1 VVDNLEFPAS
11 VRNVWAND
19 LVYQAMLVWV
29 REQLG
34 SWSLPSSTGTWS
46 VFREV
51 LPGESFYLR
60 LTVKKAEKT
69 KMVADISLIDEH
81 SQVLTEVH
89 DAMVTISD
97 SLKDAF
103 AHP

>member
-1 VVDNLEFPAS
+1 MTMQSALTD
-11 VRNVWAND
+11 
-19 LVYQAMLVWV
+19 
-29 REQLG
+29 
-34 SWSLPSSTGTWS
+34 PSSTGTWS